1 MLLYMRFSPRGI
13 ITCIGL
19 IFFSLA
25 AGTSICSDCPNAARW
40 SAPGV
45 GFDLTLDY
53 GTSAVHFLNGTTVPN
68 AAIEGNVA
76 YKQQMLE
83 LVQTA
88 VAGNWTGGVELSAP
102 TWLHYIKG
110 LFTSPSPTPLQLMLG
125 SLKVDTEAY
134 LGHAV
139 HFAEVSFP
147 VWLEMDSYQ
156 LHTIDLA
163 LRQLGITRTTKVFPQ
178 AIRAAAKAYARHNL
192 PTGPQAQWEL
202 GLDYSRS
209 ALAIAVDEL
218 DRGVYENFVWKI
230 RTDLGYDSAWNHPI
244 DPQVGSLIAK
254 PHYWEVVE
262 EELRQALKVVG
273 NAKIERL
280 TLVGDRIIG
289 DEHLLKILSKILG
302 TETCNNALRK
312 ITALQERGIIVNP
325 LFAAAMGQAQTS
337 DAVRDWSPS
346 GCSYAGNCPGSEDLR
361 SEL

>member
-1 MLLYMRFSPRGI
+1 MRFSPRGI
-13 ITCIGL
+13 IACIGL

-25 AGTSICSDCPNAARW
+25 AGTSVCSDCPNAARW

-76 YKQQMLE
+76 YKQQMRE

-88 VAGNWTGGVELSAP
+88 VARNWTGGIQRPVP
-102 TWLHYIKG
+102 TWFHSIKG
-110 LFTSPSPTPLQLMLG
+110 LFSLKTSPTPLQLMLR
-125 SLKVDTEAY
+125 SLKIDTEAY
-134 LGHAV
+134 LGHEV

-147 VWLEMDSYQ
+147 AWLDHDSYQ
-156 LHTIDLA
+156 LRTIDLA
-163 LRQLGITRTTKVFPQ
+163 LRQLGITHTIKVPYQ
-178 AIRAAAKAYARHNL
+178 AIRAAEFAYARRSL
-192 PTGPQAQWEL
+192 PTSAQVQWEL

-209 ALAIAVDEL
+209 ALAIAVDEVDDGGL
-218 DRGVYENFVWKI
+218 YENFIWKI

-244 DPQVGSLIAK
+244 DPQVGYLIAK
-254 PHYWEVVE
+254 PHYWEAVE
-262 EELRQALKVVG
+262 EELRQALKVLG

-289 DEHLLKILSKILG
+289 DEHLLKILSKVLG

-312 ITALQERGIIVNP
+312 TKALQERGIIVNP

-337 DAVRDWSPS
+337 DMFREMSPN
-346 GCSYAGNCPGSEDLR
+346 GCYYALNCPGAQVLH